1 MERKDSSTSRLR
13 SLREK
18 RGMSQNA
25 LAMKSGIAANRI
37 SDTETGRRD
46 ILNISLGTAI
56 KLADALEVKDL
67 RELV

>member
-1 MERKDSSTSRLR
+1 
-13 SLREK
+13 
-18 RGMSQNA
+18 MSQNA